1 MIAPLHITTRVTNML
16 RPSTVGLLFI
26 MVFGALLLTS
36 CEDGSG
42 NPVNPAPTARIVGT
56 VVRTNVGPVAN
67 AQVSTEPATQTVLTA
82 ADGSFE
88 IRSVPNGS
96 YVVKAVSGGSTGSAT
111 VSVTSGQTGRADIVL
126 TNGPNDSTGGPNDTT
141 GGPND
146 TTGGPQPVPGVIAHF
161 TLDGHAHDV
170 SNHLPSGR
178 INGATPTLNRRGELG
193 KAMRFDGVNDYIEVD
208 VRGDDGIQQ
217 FPMTWAVWLRHDPG
231 TKNEWPVGRYL
242 HPNGDGVGFFW
253 ENGRFSSFYSTDF
266 FSNWCRIDAGAPS
279 DGRWYHA
286 AFTLTQ
292 QGMVL
297 YINGRVAEDMRR
309 WVGTPTISRSAQPL
323 RFGIINSV
331 HPTMPPNAYRGDI
344 DDFMIFDRALSPEE
358 IMRLAKP

>member
-1 MIAPLHITTRVTNML
+1 MRLLRIPSVIAILA
-16 RPSTVGLLFI
+16 
-26 MVFGALLLTS
+26 VFAVVVLTS

-42 NPVNPAPTARIVGT
+42 NPANPAPTARIVGT
-56 VVRTNVGPVAN
+56 VVRSNSGPVAN
-67 AQVSTEPATQTVLTA
+67 AQVSTDPVTQTVLTA
-82 ADGSFE
+82 ADGTFE

-96 YVVKAVSGGSTGSAT
+96 YIVKAVSGGSTGSAT
-111 VSVTSGQTGRADIVL
+111 VSLTSGQTGRADIVL

-146 TTGGPQPVPGVIAHF
+146 TTGGPNDSTGGPRPVPGLIAHF

-170 SNHLPSGR
+170 SNNFPTGR
-178 INGATPTLNRRGELG
+178 INGASPAMNRRGEQG

-208 VRGDDGIQQ
+208 VHGDNRIQQ

-253 ENGRFSSFYSTDF
+253 ENGKFSSFYSTDF
-266 FSNWCRIDAGAPS
+266 FSNWCRIDASAPS

-297 YINGRVAEDMRR
+297 YINGRVAEDMWR
-309 WVGTPTISRSAQPL
+309 WVGTPMFSRSTQPL

-331 HPTMPPNAYRGDI
+331 HPTMPPDAYRGDI